1 MLKFIIISLSLFL
14 INCGGGGGGSVED
27 NSSNATLPTVSTPTG
42 CSVTFES
49 GPFDK
54 VWPGLTWETATPE
67 SQGMC
72 PDDINDA
79 IDYAYQEGNFT
90 GAVVIIR
97 NGYVVAERYASNR
110 LESDLVTSWSVAKS
124 FTSALVGKAL
134 DEGLITSLDQK
145 VSEFI
150 RDWKGTDK
158 EVITLRQLMTV
169 KTALEL
175 LDGGDLYGADD
186 QLQLSIDRNLIG
198 QPGEKLY
205 TYSNSDVMLT
215 GQVVRSSTSTSPKN
229 YLDEKIASVIGFSG
243 DWWQDSKGNVLTYC
257 CLDATPKDFGRFGL
271 LFAREGG
278 WKGQEILSSSWVTES
293 TNLALSE
300 EYGFFWWPTPFDG
313 FTALGVQGQIVAVY
327 PAEDLVIMRFSSYTR
342 MGDGSTVRTGGNYHA
357 TNEPNNFDNN
367 TFIGKVYSS
376 LIRED

>member
-1 MLKFIIISLSLFL
+1 MLKFITISFSLFL
-14 INCGGGGGGSVED
+14 INCGGGGGSVEGS
-27 NSSNATLPTVSTPTG
+27 SSNTAIPTVSTSTG
-42 CSVTFES
+42 CSVTIES

-72 PDDINDA
+72 PDDIDDA
-79 IDYAYQEGNFT
+79 MDYAYQEGNFT

-97 NGYVVAERYASNR
+97 NGYIVAERYASDR

-150 RDWKGTDK
+150 NDWIGTDK

-175 LDGGDLYGADD
+175 LDGGDLYGAED
-186 QLQLSIDRNLIG
+186 QLQFSKDRNLIG
-198 QPGEKLY
+198 QPGEQLY
-205 TYSNSDVMLT
+205 TYSNADVMLA
-215 GQVVRSSTSTSPKN
+215 GEVLRSSTSTSPKN
-229 YLDEKIASVIGFSG
+229 YLDEKIAGIIGFSG
-243 DWWQDSKGNVLTYC
+243 DWWQDSKGHILTYC
-257 CLDATPKDFGRFGL
+257 CLDAAPKDFGRFGL
-271 LFAREGG
+271 LFAREGK
-278 WKGQEILSSSWVTES
+278 WEEQEILSSSWVTES
-293 TNLALSE
+293 TEPALSE
-300 EYGFFWWPTPFDG
+300 EYGFYWWPAPFDG
-313 FTALGVQGQIVAVY
+313 FTALGVQGQIVAIY
-327 PAEDLVIMRFSSYTR
+327 PAEDLIIMRFSSYTR
-342 MGDGSTVRTGGNYHA
+342 MGDGSTVRNGGNYHS
-357 TNEPNNFDNN
+357 TTEPSSFDNN
-367 TFIGKVYSS
+367 TFIGKAYSA